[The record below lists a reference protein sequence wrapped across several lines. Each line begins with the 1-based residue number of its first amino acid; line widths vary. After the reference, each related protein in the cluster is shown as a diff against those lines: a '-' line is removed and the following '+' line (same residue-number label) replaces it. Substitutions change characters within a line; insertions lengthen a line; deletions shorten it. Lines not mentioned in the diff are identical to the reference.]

1 MFAIGCLLPLM
12 VLCELYIHTQTFK
25 VSVNADWPFSNVSLD
40 FRLKMLNSE
49 LYVKTAMRRKVPY
62 KLAFKRYWKT
72 LIGTAGTW

>member
-12 VLCELYIHTQTFK
+12 VLCESHLARNCESSTG
-25 VSVNADWPFSNVSLD
+25 ADWPFFCVFLD